1 MLRTTNE
8 SYQQMN
14 GILTQIGDALVI
26 PTNQPENRHIIQEI
40 LMQERLNNN
49 NNNPKNEVNV
59 PAWLVND
66 REQSNLVLVNK
77 NQNANEVLVNM
88 Q

>member
-40 LMQERLNNN
+40 LMQERHLFAL
-49 NNNPKNEVNV
+49 PHLLGLSLFLK
-59 PAWLVND
+59 
-66 REQSNLVLVNK
+66 
-77 NQNANEVLVNM
+77 
-88 Q
+88 